1 MDDTDQHRTPTIGP
15 FTTAQLYDSIP
26 IPSGSQC
33 IPVLDIPKRPLAAD
47 ECLTGTLRIVDLR
60 NSPKFTALSYVD
72 AVCIN
77 QDNTDEKAH
86 QIPLMGEIYTWAE
99 VVYIWLGD
107 GSRAAD
113 KAMKYIRAAS
123 EHRLF
128 PAGVPWWDGTRPITV
143 NKDRNRLWWGIFFLG
158 LRRVQERSNRRHDFG
173 VLRGCDRVSLLELL
187 DQTLLHRSW
196 TFQEATLASNPIVVC
211 GQEHATWVQLHQ
223 DLTFIQDSVSR
234 FYDKDDISTV
244 ARNERR

>member
-1 MDDTDQHRTPTIGP
+1 M
-15 FTTAQLYDSIP
+15 
-26 IPSGSQC
+26 
-33 IPVLDIPKRPLAAD
+33 
-47 ECLTGTLRIVDLR
+47 
-60 NSPKFTALSYVD
+60 
-72 AVCIN
+72 CIN

-158 LRRVQERSNRRHDFG
+158 LRRVQERSSKPIPSSFAGKGRNI
-173 VLRGCDRVSLLELL
+173 
-187 DQTLLHRSW
+187 RS
-196 TFQEATLASNPIVVC
+196 
-211 GQEHATWVQLHQ
+211 
-223 DLTFIQDSVSR
+223 
-234 FYDKDDISTV
+234 ISSC
-244 ARNERR
+244 